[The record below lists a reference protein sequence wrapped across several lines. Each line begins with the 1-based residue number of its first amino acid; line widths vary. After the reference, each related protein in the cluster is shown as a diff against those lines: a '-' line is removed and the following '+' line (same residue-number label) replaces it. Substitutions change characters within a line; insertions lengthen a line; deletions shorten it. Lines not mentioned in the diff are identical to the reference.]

1 MKLKTRK
8 VLRSL
13 GIGIFVTTVTLGC
26 LTVAAISF
34 LKQAASRIDDAPA
47 KAIRDAMMNTLHEG
61 TPERKL
67 ELIATLDSASPAA
80 AAPYLPM
87 LREVAKDP
95 NPEVSQ
101 AARKTLSRVAPPG
114 WMDDDSPIRPLGIV
128 ASKQM
133 TNEARIALWLGG
145 TAWRVRRDHE
155 DQIVHIIQDQESGAL
170 SLSGHYL
177 PASFLP
183 HYRRTLLGQ
192 PWPGDYPCN
201 CRFTSEPGK
210 RALISAVDSGSLNMQ
225 FNRIGVAYRK
235 ASEHQGSV
243 KNLAA
248 SNAWDEKRLRDLD
261 AQTKG
266 LSYQEQVLTGAEG
279 VRKSFRETIAVN
291 QKSLEE
297 HERLYRIYHAAAV
310 SPTLLTD
317 PEIVEP

>member
-1 MKLKTRK
+1 MKPKTRK
-8 VLRSL
+8 VLRFL
-13 GIGIFVTTVTLGC
+13 GIGLVTTVTLGC
-26 LTVAAISF
+26 LTVAAISL
-34 LKQAASRIDDAPA
+34 LKQPVCRIDDAPA

-67 ELIATLDSASPAA
+67 EFVAALNSASPAA
-80 AAPYLPM
+80 AAHYLPM

-95 NPEVSQ
+95 DPEVSQ
-101 AARKTLSRVAPPG
+101 AARKLLNRVAPPG
-114 WMDDDSPIRPLGIV
+114 WMDDESPVRPLWIA
-128 ASKQM
+128 ASKLT

-155 DQIVHIIQDQESGAL
+155 DHIVHIIQDQESGAL

-177 PASFLP
+177 PASFLA
-183 HYRRTLLGQ
+183 HYRRALFKQ

-210 RALISAVDSGSLNMQ
+210 RTLISAVDSGSLTMQ
-225 FNRIGVAYRK
+225 FNRISVVYRK

-279 VRKSFRETIAVN
+279 VRKSFRDTIAVN
-291 QKSLEE
+291 QRSLEE
-297 HERLYRIYHAAAV
+297 HERLYQIYHAAAV

-317 PEIVEP
+317 PEVVEP